1 MELNERALPRLTVDR
16 DYAAALQSGGDAQV
30 RTYVREKL
38 AEANALTGALRA
50 RRDTLTA
57 LLAALGDLQGDYFRG
72 GTLRPLTMGEMAER
86 LGVSVSTVSRAVNE
100 KLLEVRGRS
109 VPLRTFFPAPAAG
122 GSVSGE
128 TVRQKLA
135 WFVSRE
141 DPAAPLSDEALR
153 LALCATDLEV
163 SRRTVAKYRAQLGIP
178 SAAQRRNAGS

>member
-1 MELNERALPRLTVDR
+1 M
-16 DYAAALQSGGDAQV
+16 
-30 RTYVREKL
+30 
-38 AEANALTGALRA
+38 
-50 RRDTLTA
+50 
-57 LLAALGDLQGDYFRG
+57 
-72 GTLRPLTMGEMAER
+72 
-86 LGVSVSTVSRAVNE
+86 
-100 KLLEVRGRS
+100 
-109 VPLRTFFPAPAAG
+109 PLRTFFPAPAAAG

-153 LALCATDLEV
+153 LALCAAGLEV